1 MNQSSED
8 YLVVNRPPAILFQ
21 LFAAIQ
27 DAEGDAAPD
36 SSRPGIWDRAV
47 RYIIDLGGAASD
59 VLIQAAKDKPK
70 LEEVPATLP
79 VPGFLKIRIDPT
91 LHRPLI
97 EIFRQTYNTK
107 KVKAAF
113 LTRVV
118 LSAYLLSL
126 TSAPQLANSVNTVQQ
141 IDIRLELNRRFAQL
155 LADTSPSAQKKLA
168 LISKIMEGKAN
179 DESAAG
185 Q

>member
-36 SSRPGIWDRAV
+36 SSRPGMWDRAV

-59 VLIQAAKDKPK
+59 VLIQAAKEKPK
-70 LEEVPATLP
+70 LGEVSATP
-79 VPGFLKIRIDPT
+79 PGFLKIKIDPT

-126 TSAPQLANSVNTVQQ
+126 TGAPQLANSAQ

-155 LADTSPSAQKKLA
+155 LADTSPSAQKKLD
-168 LISKIMEGKAN
+168 LISDILEGRAN
-179 DESAAG
+179 DDTAAG

>member
-59 VLIQAAKDKPK
+59 VLIQAAKEKPK
-70 LEEVPATLP
+70 LREVPTTP
-79 VPGFLKIRIDPT
+79 PGFLKIKIDPT

-126 TSAPQLANSVNTVQQ
+126 TSAPQLANSAQ

-155 LADTSPSAQKKLA
+155 LADTSPSAQKKLD

-179 DESAAG
+179 DESAAD

>member
-70 LEEVPATLP
+70 LREVPATP
-79 VPGFLKIRIDPT
+79 PGFLKIKIDPM

-126 TSAPQLANSVNTVQQ
+126 TSAPQLANSINTVQQ

-155 LADTSPSAQKKLA
+155 LADTSPSAQKKLD

-179 DESAAG
+179 DESAAD

>member
-70 LEEVPATLP
+70 LEEVPATFA
-79 VPGFLKIRIDPT
+79 GFLKIRVDFT
-91 LHRPLI
+91 LHRALI

-126 TSAPQLANSVNTVQQ
+126 TSAPQLANSVNNVQQ

-155 LADTSPSAQKKLA
+155 LADTSPSAQKKLD

-179 DESAAG
+179 DESAAD